1 MGFLV
6 MQEWCLN
13 TKLPSVSYIAYLVRG
28 IIATVVIVT
37 VLVVV
42 LGIVSC
48 TAPPPASTLPS
59 GAISWTEAQYHI
71 GDVTTVCGPVVDA
84 QWAIDSPDQLT
95 ILNIGREYPDPD
107 RLNVIISINNRGNF
121 PHAPEEYYLG
131 KTICVSG
138 LIYPY
143 KGIPQMSVKDPS
155 QIEEQ

>member
-1 MGFLV
+1 M
-6 MQEWCLN
+6 
-13 TKLPSVSYIAYLVRG
+13 PSVSYINYLVRG

-48 TAPPPASTLPS
+48 APSTSSPASTLPS

-95 ILNIGREYPDPD
+95 ILNIGKEYPDPD
-107 RLNVIISINNRGNF
+107 RLTVIISINNRGNF
-121 PHAPEEYYLG
+121 PQAPEEYYPG
-131 KTICVSG
+131 KTVCVTG
-138 LIYPY
+138 LVYLY
-143 KGIPQMSVKDPS
+143 KGIPQMSIKDPS